1 MPASFTDFCLKK
13 VHRMHTG
20 SIRLVL
26 WEKDIQKV
34 QSRNTYTVTRAIVK
48 TYNGEKYL
56 TLNHTTTIQ
65 LSEQTVERED
75 EQIIVSHIKEVECP
89 AEGVESISKY
99 FSCNKCHS
107 TLANT
112 EGKKIIKCT
121 NCELSQLKSKTK
133 TRTLTKV
140 MFLAE
145 GEQLTL
151 NLFDDK
157 LQQLLEIY
165 KTQNEDEKRSFN
177 ELQDEDIVEMLLTVE
192 AVCLTTKKV
201 CSNSKASNKSVR
213 RKRRKRKATCSSI
226 LVLIDDTS
234 HTCQDLVSENEH

>member
-1 MPASFTDFCLKK
+1 
-13 VHRMHTG
+13 
-20 SIRLVL
+20 
-26 WEKDIQKV
+26 
-34 QSRNTYTVTRAIVK
+34 
-48 TYNGEKYL
+48 
-56 TLNHTTTIQ
+56 
-65 LSEQTVERED
+65 
-75 EQIIVSHIKEVECP
+75 
-89 AEGVESISKY
+89 
-99 FSCNKCHS
+99 
-107 TLANT
+107 
-112 EGKKIIKCT
+112 
-121 NCELSQLKSKTK
+121 
-133 TRTLTKV
+133 

-192 AVCLTTKKV
+192 AVFVLQQKKV

-234 HTCQDLVSENEH
+234 HTCQDLVSENEHWTEYNQWHKYEHSSSTVMSYVMLWSMATLHFSIGYISGTHFRELTASWRHILDLFKRYQRALLCYVIKNYKISWLHNHNQGRTQEFFFRGAPPVYIPLISGGQYRHLCRIYSHFVQSLGG